1 MPTLVI
7 RNIEADLHLRLLAS
21 ALANSRSMEEEVR
34 VLLRTSFSASEQIP
48 RQSFGEAMRALFAP
62 LDVVELEIPDRE
74 RGDMGETAGY
84 KYSLVGSNRADKP
97 L

>member
-7 RNIEADLHLRLLAS
+7 RNVEADLHLTLKAS

-34 VLLRTSFSASEQIP
+34 VLLRTSFSASEQLP

-62 LDVVELEIPDRE
+62 LDGVELEILDRE
-74 RGDMGETAGY
+74 RADMGKQAGY
-84 KYSLVGSNRADKP
+84 EYSLVGSNRADKP